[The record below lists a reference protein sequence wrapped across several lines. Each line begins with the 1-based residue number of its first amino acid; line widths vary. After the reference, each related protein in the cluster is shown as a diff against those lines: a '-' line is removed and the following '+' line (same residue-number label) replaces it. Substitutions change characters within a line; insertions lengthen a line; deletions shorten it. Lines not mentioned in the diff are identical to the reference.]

1 MPEAIALN
9 AKPGKTDACLRVCVL
24 ASGSR
29 GNAIYISDGTTD
41 LLLDAGLTG
50 VEIQRRMASRGLAP
64 ERLDG
69 ILVSHEHRD
78 HVSGVGV
85 LARRFKLPVY
95 ISHRT
100 LQAAP
105 QMGRLHKTIHFQCGT
120 PFRINTLDIHPF
132 SISHDAA
139 DPAGFSIENNGCKV
153 AVATDLGIATS
164 MVKEHLKKAT
174 LLIIEANHDPHMLI
188 NGPYPWPLKQRIKG
202 RRGHLSNPDSKAL
215 LSAVLHANL
224 KHVLLAHLSETNNSP
239 QKAFDAVAR
248 VLDARRIPL
257 TVCRQDTCSKII
269 YAR

>member
-1 MPEAIALN
+1 MITGSGR
-9 AKPGKTDACLRVCVL
+9 AKARLHVCVL

-29 GNAIYISDGTTD
+29 GNAIYVSDGTTN
-41 LLLDAGLTG
+41 LLLDAGMSG
-50 VEIQRRMASRGLAP
+50 AEIQRRMASRGLVP
-64 ERLDG
+64 EHLDG

-95 ISHRT
+95 VSRAT
-100 LQAAP
+100 LRAAP
-105 QMGRLHKTIHFQCGT
+105 QLGRLHKAVHFRCGT

-153 AVATDLGIATS
+153 AVATDLGFATS

-174 LLIIEANHDPHMLI
+174 LLILEANHDPHMLI
-188 NGPYPWPLKQRIKG
+188 NGPYPWPLKQRIQG
-202 RRGHLSNPDSKAL
+202 RTGHLSNPDSKAL
-215 LSAVLHANL
+215 LAAVLHADL
-224 KHVLLAHLSETNNSP
+224 QHVLLAHLSETNNSP
-239 QKAFDAVAR
+239 QKAFDAVVR
-248 VLDARRIPL
+248 VLAAYRIPL
-257 TVCRQDTCSKII
+257 TVCRQDACSEII